1 MWRALTDFFAQRELA
16 LIVQWFSPERSATV
30 PILILRQWGFFFI
43 FATLVGLFSLY
54 RLRLVREEGEVE
66 ERVILQ
72 ELMLEARRS
81 MRNLSTVSGL
91 RALASFPVV
100 LFRRRRTQLEE
111 IARAYLV
118 PEDGR

>member
-1 MWRALTDFFAQRELA
+1 
-16 LIVQWFSPERSATV
+16 
-30 PILILRQWGFFFI
+30 
-43 FATLVGLFSLY
+43 
-54 RLRLVREEGEVE
+54 
-66 ERVILQ
+66 
-72 ELMLEARRS
+72 MLEARRS

-91 RALASFPVV
+91 RALASFPVL

>member
-1 MWRALTDFFAQRELA
+1 M
-16 LIVQWFSPERSATV
+16 
-30 PILILRQWGFFFI
+30 
-43 FATLVGLFSLY
+43 
-54 RLRLVREEGEVE
+54 REEGEVE

>member
-1 MWRALTDFFAQRELA
+1 MA

-30 PILILRQWGFFFI
+30 PILILRHWGFFFI

-72 ELMLEARRS
+72 ESMLEARRS
-81 MRNLSTVSGL
+81 IRDLSTVSGL

>member
-1 MWRALTDFFAQRELA
+1 MA
-16 LIVQWFSPERSATV
+16 LIVQWFSPERSV

-72 ELMLEARRS
+72 ELML
-81 MRNLSTVSGL
+81 
-91 RALASFPVV
+91 
-100 LFRRRRTQLEE
+100 
-111 IARAYLV
+111 
-118 PEDGR
+118 